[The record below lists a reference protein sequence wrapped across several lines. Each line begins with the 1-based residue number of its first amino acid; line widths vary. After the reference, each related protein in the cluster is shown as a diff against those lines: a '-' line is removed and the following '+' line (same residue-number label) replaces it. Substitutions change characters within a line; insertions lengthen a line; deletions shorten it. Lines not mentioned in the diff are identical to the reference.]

1 VTLREDWE
9 LRNAAAATLIKVE
22 YRLRDALETASLED
36 VVGLLE
42 AFSPA
47 RSPGPEWTRS
57 FDPLVEHLWLW
68 CEPALLADAEANFRA
83 RGPAWGAVA
92 NALAAERGAALRRTL
107 EHPSAPSRLPPF
119 TLG

>member
-9 LRNAAAATLIKVE
+9 LRNAAAETLIKVE
-22 YRLRDALETASLED
+22 YRLRDALRSASAED
-36 VVGLLE
+36 IVRLLE

-57 FDPLVEHLWLW
+57 FDPLMEHLWLW
-68 CEPALLADAEANFRA
+68 CDPALLADAEANFRA

-92 NALAAERGAALRRTL
+92 NALVAERGAALHRTL
-107 EHPSAPSRLPPF
+107 QHPSAASRLPPF

>member
-9 LRNAAAATLIKVE
+9 LRNAAAGTLIKVE
-22 YRLRDALETASLED
+22 YRLRDALKAASVED
-36 VVGLLE
+36 IVGLLE

-68 CEPALLADAEANFRA
+68 CDPAQLADAEANFRA

-92 NALAAERGAALRRTL
+92 NALVAEHGAELRGTL
-107 EHPSAPSRLPPF
+107 QHGSASSRLPKF
-119 TLG
+119 TLS